1 MCEAGRT
8 EVGVRGRSSEV
19 TSATSSSSADWTH
32 GGRERAARWRS
43 RLSAAVELVLE
54 DASVRGV
61 LETLWLWLFRTP
73 ALSLWS
79 SRETRETTLT
89 REWGRC
95 CEDCEEALG
104 GGMGEGSSELE
115 WELAVLEP
123 ERPAWVELVVPV
135 LRWEATVVR
144 ASLGLRNDSDSR
156 GPLLVVGLL
165 EASGP

>member
-1 MCEAGRT
+1 
-8 EVGVRGRSSEV
+8 
-19 TSATSSSSADWTH
+19 
-32 GGRERAARWRS
+32 
-43 RLSAAVELVLE
+43 LSAAVELVLE
-54 DASVRGV
+54 EASVRGV

-73 ALSLWS
+73 TLSLWS
-79 SRETRETTLT
+79 SRETPETTLT

-115 WELAVLEP
+115 LALALAVLEP

>member
-1 MCEAGRT
+1 M
-8 EVGVRGRSSEV
+8 
-19 TSATSSSSADWTH
+19 
-32 GGRERAARWRS
+32 
-43 RLSAAVELVLE
+43 
-54 DASVRGV
+54 RGV

-73 ALSLWS
+73 AFSLWS
-79 SRETRETTLT
+79 SREMPETTLT

-104 GGMGEGSSELE
+104 GGMGEGSSEL
-115 WELAVLEP
+115 ELAVLEP

-144 ASLGLRNDSDSR
+144 ASLGLSNDRDSDSR
-156 GPLLVVGLL
+156 GPVLVGGLL